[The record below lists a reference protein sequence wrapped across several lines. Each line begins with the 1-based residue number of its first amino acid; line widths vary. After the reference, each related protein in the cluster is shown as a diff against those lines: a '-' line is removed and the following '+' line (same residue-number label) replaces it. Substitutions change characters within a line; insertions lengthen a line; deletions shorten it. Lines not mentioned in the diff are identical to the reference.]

1 MELDLARTSRPKR
14 TPRQPASRETS
25 WAQSCSWCIA
35 PGGFLQNLLV
45 ETLFHS
51 ARRADGLAF
60 GALLVCRHEPICP
73 VLVLEDRREGL
84 AELGTPEGNLLLGQ
98 FLEVQLFLDAGK
110 LAEVHGLL
118 LRVAEGLEP
127 LRDIRHDP
135 EQERCTRLL
144 IL

>member
-1 MELDLARTSRPKR
+1 M
-14 TPRQPASRETS
+14 
-25 WAQSCSWCIA
+25 
-35 PGGFLQNLLV
+35 
-45 ETLFHS
+45 
-51 ARRADGLAF
+51 
-60 GALLVCRHEPICP
+60 
-73 VLVLEDRREGL
+73 LVLEDRREGL

-135 EQERCTRLL
+135 EQERCTRLR